1 MLQNRSAED
10 FQLFNLERD
19 PTESTA
25 VQGVPKIR
33 RELENYLREHVRNAG
48 FIPWQ
53 GRSPDLEKVDYKQ
66 K

>member
-33 RELENYLREHVRNAG
+33 RIRELSSRT
-48 FIPWQ
+48 
-53 GRSPDLEKVDYKQ
+53 RS
-66 K
+66 